1 MQLRRQAEEVKN
13 LNRNPVF
20 VILDNVRSALNVG
33 AIFRSCDATLVEK
46 LYLCGITAYPPHNKI
61 PKTAIGATEV
71 VPWEYAKDTVE
82 VVKKLKEKS
91 VTIASVEITPSSVNY
106 TNFEFP
112 KPVAIILGHEIHGVS
127 EEVQELSDITLSIAM
142 LGRANSLN
150 VATTTGIVLYEIIR
164 QWETSPPRLPSC
176 EGEISRS
183 DKVDKGEGRGEVL

>member
-1 MQLRRQAEEVKN
+1 MQLKRQTEEVKN

-33 AIFRSCDATLVEK
+33 AIFRSCDATLVGK

-71 VPWEYAKDTVE
+71 VPWEYVKDTVE
-82 VVKKLKEKS
+82 VVKKLKEQDT
-91 VTIASVEITPSSVNY
+91 TIASVEITKKSINY
-106 TNFEFP
+106 TDFEFP
-112 KPVAIILGHEIHGVS
+112 KPIAIVLGHEIHGVS
-127 EEVQELSDITLSIAM
+127 DEVLKLSEVTLGIPM

-164 QWETSPPRLPSC
+164 QW
-176 EGEISRS
+176 
-183 DKVDKGEGRGEVL
+183 GRKN

>member
-1 MQLRRQAEEVKN
+1 MQLRRQPEKVKR

-33 AIFRSCDATLVEK
+33 AVFRSCDATLVEK

-71 VPWEYAKDTVE
+71 VPWEYVKDTASVI
-82 VVKKLKEKS
+82 KKLKKEG
-91 VTIASVEITPSSVNY
+91 VTIASMEITPNSVNY
-106 TNFEFP
+106 SDFEFP
-112 KPVAIILGHEIHGVS
+112 KPVAIVLGHEIHGVS
-127 EEVQELSDITLSIAM
+127 EEVQKLSDITLDVPM

-164 QWETSPPRLPSC
+164 QW
-176 EGEISRS
+176 G
-183 DKVDKGEGRGEVL
+183 K